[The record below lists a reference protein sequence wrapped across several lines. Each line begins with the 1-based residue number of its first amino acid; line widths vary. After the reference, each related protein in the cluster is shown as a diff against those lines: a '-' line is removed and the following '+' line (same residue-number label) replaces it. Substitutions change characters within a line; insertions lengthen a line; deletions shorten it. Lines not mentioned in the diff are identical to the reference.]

1 MRLVSYDDG
10 RVGYLA
16 DRQVISLPV
25 RTMRDVIASW
35 NAGGLP
41 VSGHQ
46 EAIPLRDVRLR
57 VPVADPSKIIAAPV
71 NYRDHQAEMNV
82 DTQVGALG
90 FFLKAPS
97 SLLDPGGTIQLPYHD
112 RRFDQEGELAL
123 VIGRTA
129 RQVSEQDAL
138 SCVFGYTGLLDITM
152 RGGEDRSARKSF
164 DTFTPM
170 GPVLVTADEFG
181 DPGEV
186 ELRCWVSGKLRQKAT
201 TRDLGLGRGAAGVLR
216 ILGHDPLSGRCD
228 RYRYPGWRRAAHGGR
243 HHPPG
248 AVWTR
253 ARPGGPG
260 RCRRH
265 DRVTDLRPQPRT
277 SPAAGPGA
285 RTSAVTTHTEPA
297 ARLADGGGDGSQPG
311 SWPRTGGNRAIFS
324 RSPRSMWLRM

>member
-16 DRQVISLPV
+16 GRQVISLPV

-41 VSGHQ
+41 VPEHQ

-97 SLLDPGGTIQLPYHD
+97 SLLDPGGTIRLPYHD

-123 VIGRTA
+123 VIGRIA
-129 RQVSEQDAL
+129 RQVSERDAL

-181 DPGEV
+181 DPGDV
-186 ELRCWVSGKLRQKAT
+186 ELRCWVSGELRQKAT
-201 TRDLGLGRGAAGVLR
+201 TRDLIWGVARLVSYASSVTTLYPGDVIATGTPAGVGPLTAGDTIRLELSGLGLDLEVQVAADDTIASPTSGHNRGPV
-216 ILGHDPLSGRCD
+216 
-228 RYRYPGWRRAAHGGR
+228 
-243 HHPPG
+243 PPP
-248 AVWTR
+248 AR
-253 ARPGGPG
+253 AREP
-260 RCRRH
+260 RR
-265 DRVTDLRPQPRT
+265 
-277 SPAAGPGA
+277 
-285 RTSAVTTHTEPA
+285 
-297 ARLADGGGDGSQPG
+297 
-311 SWPRTGGNRAIFS
+311 
-324 RSPRSMWLRM
+324 